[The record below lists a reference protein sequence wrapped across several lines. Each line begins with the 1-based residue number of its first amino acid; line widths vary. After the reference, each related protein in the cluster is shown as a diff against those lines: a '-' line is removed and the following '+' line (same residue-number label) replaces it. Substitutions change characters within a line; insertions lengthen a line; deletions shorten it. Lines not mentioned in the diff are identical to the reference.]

1 MNFGLVRL
9 LFMDAN
15 FWAIIGV
22 GVVLLGAILTG
33 QRSLR
38 NEISDLRRG
47 LEDLRGQLHDGLSA
61 VRKEM
66 NDGLSA
72 VRKEVNDGLSAAR
85 KEMDDGL
92 NSVRKEVNDG
102 LSAVRKEM
110 NDGFTDLR
118 DKLAD
123 VRERLGV
130 IEGALSIRQVPDN
143 PESQPRRTTGKD
155 RTAPSAQP

>member
-1 MNFGLVRL
+1 VNFGLVRL

-61 VRKEM
+61 VRKET
-66 NDGLSA
+66 
-72 VRKEVNDGLSAAR
+72 
-85 KEMDDGL
+85 DDGL

-102 LSAVRKEM
+102 LSSVRKEVNDGLNAVRKEM